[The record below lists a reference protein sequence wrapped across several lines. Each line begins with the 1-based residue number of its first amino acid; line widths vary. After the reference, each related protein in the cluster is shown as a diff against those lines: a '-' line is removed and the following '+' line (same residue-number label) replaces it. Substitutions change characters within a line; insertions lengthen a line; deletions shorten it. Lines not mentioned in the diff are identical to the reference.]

1 MEKIKESFTK
11 LETAHDEVI
20 TLKEGEDNLENLEAE
35 NAYLNEIGIAYVKCL
50 KEFDE
55 FFKGATPNDDTA
67 KLAKLLILPKIELPK
82 YNGDVMHYHTFM
94 AVFRRNIHSWD
105 IRE

>member
-20 TLKEGEDNLENLEAE
+20 TLKEGEDNLENREAE

-55 FFKGATPNDDTA
+55 FKKVLRQMMIQPNWQN
-67 KLAKLLILPKIELPK
+67 
-82 YNGDVMHYHTFM
+82 Y
-94 AVFRRNIHSWD
+94 
-105 IRE
+105 